1 MIRLSGRLVCMTEE
15 ERAAVLTHRPAHEA
29 ATRAEAG
36 CISFR
41 IDDTDDPMIFDVSES
56 FRDRAAFDAHQT
68 RTRDSA
74 WFAATRHI
82 LRDFRVEELR
92 D

>member
-1 MIRLSGRLVCMTEE
+1 MIRLSGRLVCMSEE
-15 ERAAVLTHRPAHEA
+15 ERAAVLLHRAAHEA

-36 CISFR
+36 CLSFA
-41 IDDTDDPMIFDVSES
+41 IDDTDDPMVFDVSES
-56 FRDRAAFDAHQT
+56 FRDRAAFDAHQA

-74 WFAATRHI
+74 WFAATRGI

>member
-15 ERAAVLTHRPAHEA
+15 ERSAVLLHRPAHEV
-29 ATRAEAG
+29 ATRAEPG
-36 CISFR
+36 CIAFR
-41 IDDTDDPMIFDVSES
+41 IDDTDDPLIFDVTES
-56 FRDRAAFDAHQT
+56 FRDRAAFDAHQA

-74 WFAATRHI
+74 WFAATRSI
-82 LRDFRVEELR
+82 LRDYRIEELR

>member
-1 MIRLSGRLVCMTEE
+1 MIRLSGRLVCMSEA
-15 ERAAVLTHRPAHEA
+15 ERAAVLAHRADHVA
-29 ATRAEAG
+29 ATRAEPG
-36 CISFR
+36 CLSFC
-41 IDDTDDPMIFDVSES
+41 IDETDDPMIFDVVEA
-56 FRDRAAFDAHQT
+56 FRDRAAFDTHQT

-74 WFAATRHI
+74 WFAATRSV

>member
-15 ERAAVLTHRPAHEA
+15 ERGAVLLHRSAHVA
-29 ATRAEAG
+29 ATRAEPG
-36 CISFR
+36 CLSFT
-41 IDDTDDPMIFDVSES
+41 IDDTEDPLVFDVMES
-56 FRDRAAFDAHQT
+56 FRDRAAFDTHQA

>member
-1 MIRLSGRLVCMTEE
+1 MIRLSGRLVCVTEA
-15 ERAAVLTHRPAHEA
+15 ERTAVLAHCAAHVA

-36 CISFR
+36 CLSFT
-41 IDDTDDPMIFDVSES
+41 IDDTDDPMIFDVVES
-56 FRDRAAFDAHQT
+56 FRDRAAFDAHQA

-74 WFAATRHI
+74 WFAATRGI
-82 LRDFRVEELR
+82 LRDFRVQELR

>member
-1 MIRLSGRLVCMTEE
+1 MIRLSGRLVCLSEE
-15 ERAAVLTHRPAHEA
+15 ERSAVLLHRPAHVQ
-29 ATRAEAG
+29 ATLEEPG
-36 CISFR
+36 CLSFS

-56 FRDRAAFDAHQT
+56 FRDRAAFDAHQA

-74 WFAATRHI
+74 WFAATRGI

>member
-1 MIRLSGRLVCMTEE
+1 MIRLSGRLLCLSDAERDAVLAH
-15 ERAAVLTHRPAHEA
+15 RAAHIA
-29 ATRAEAG
+29 ATRAEPG
-36 CISFR
+36 CLSFT
-41 IDDTDDPMIFDVSES
+41 IDETDDPMVFDVAES
-56 FRDRAAFDAHQT
+56 FRDRVAFDAHQS

-74 WFAATRHI
+74 WFAATRGI

>member
-15 ERAAVLTHRPAHEA
+15 ERAAVLLHRPGHEA
-29 ATRAEAG
+29 ATRTEPG
-36 CISFR
+36 CLSFA
-41 IDDTDDPMIFDVSES
+41 IDDTDDPMIFDVAES
-56 FRDRAAFDAHQT
+56 FRDRAAFNAHQS
-68 RTRDSA
+68 RTRDSV